1 MKTDMR
7 INVMYCVRLVH
18 VASFWLSSFEGIS
31 RPPDRCLGLLFFRS
45 LAAMRVLLL
54 GHCIALIG
62 RDVFCL
68 VFRSETRFLYPASR
82 WQ

>member
-18 VASFWLSSFEGIS
+18 VASFSLSSFEGIS
-31 RPPDRCLGLLFFRS
+31 RPPDRCLLFFRS

-54 GHCIALIG
+54 RHCIA
-62 RDVFCL
+62 
-68 VFRSETRFLYPASR
+68 
-82 WQ
+82 